1 MSNLFKV
8 LSIVFC
14 AFFVSCSDILDEKD
28 TQGRLYQTRA
38 FFAQDFVLENGC
50 LNFKDKVSYMN
61 VLTTLNGKSKTEL
74 ITWSTNN
81 GFNSLLASYECYNS
95 GEDDEKSTSVYEMAD
110 EAAATLFNENG
121 LLVINDTIYKVIN
134 EYVYIIPGKDFDFLQ
149 DIDKINNSPASM
161 KYQHTQYLQ
170 PVVLT
175 RSSVSGG
182 ERSFMIQVSKK
193 RREYAEFDVSKS
205 YSKITGMAFAN
216 IKLKGRAQ
224 KKKMWWKLPFDDEL
238 VWGQVNC
245 DGILIN
251 DRVAKPGA
259 VSPLVRN
266 QKETS
271 VSIPLTADNVINSLK
286 VHVIFTFCKNQVKGD
301 ETYVHEYI
309 NP

>member
-14 AFFVSCSDILDEKD
+14 AFFISCSDILDGGD
-28 TQGRLYQTRA
+28 MPNQYPQTRA
-38 FFAQDFVLENGC
+38 YLLQDFVLENGC
-50 LNFKDKVSYMN
+50 LNFKDKAAYIN
-61 VLTTLNGKSKTEL
+61 VLTTLNEKSKTEL
-74 ITWSTNN
+74 IAWSTNN
-81 GFNSLLASYECYNS
+81 GFNSLLASYEYSNS
-95 GEDDEKSTSVYEMAD
+95 LEDSENSVSLYEMAD
-110 EAAATLFNENG
+110 EAAATLFNDDG
-121 LLVINDTIYKVIN
+121 LLVINDTIYKVVN
-134 EYVYIIPGKDFDFLQ
+134 EYVYIIPGKDFDSLQ
-149 DIDKINNSPASM
+149 DMEKIIHSPASM

-170 PVVLT
+170 PAVLT

-182 ERSFMIQVSKK
+182 ERSLIIKVSKK

-224 KKKMWWKLPFDDEL
+224 KKHMWWGLPFDDEL

-245 DGILIN
+245 DGVLIN
-251 DRVAKPGA
+251 ERVAKPGA

-301 ETYVHEYI
+301 ETYVNEYI